1 MRFGARTIRRDLLLV
16 LGLASLLTLGSTLF
30 GLLLIRRST
39 RLVEQVFA
47 DYLALSQC
55 SEQVLMAQSDA
66 TGCMSRA
73 LTLEGPDA
81 AQELAVLRARFV
93 ARAHRSSTFV
103 NAMIWGSESEAF
115 ARGAAG
121 TLAAAWHAQ
130 GGEQVPVVR
139 PAPPVLR
146 QLAGL
151 SDIYFAA
158 FARRVVLVLETC
170 ERELAAQG
178 TPPDPAATRAV
189 LEPAIREAYGFRRLS
204 TDMLQQVVQRVHGDL
219 REAAA
224 GVRRA
229 QDLAAALLLAVSLL
243 AGAISVG
250 FGWVFATVS
259 IVRPLERLRAGTAVV
274 GAGDLGYRVGTTA
287 PDEVGQLSRAFDA
300 MVANL
305 RSVMARRDDLDRE
318 VAQRQRAE
326 ADLVRALDDLKRS
339 NTDLEQF
346 AYAASHDLQEPLRK
360 ISAFGSLLEKENGPQ
375 LTGSGQQYVGSM
387 CRAAQRMQ
395 NLINALLMYSRIT
408 TRGKEFVEVCLDD
421 VLAEVMVDLEL
432 RLRETGGTVAA
443 GPLPRLDADPTQM
456 RQLLQNL
463 IANALKFRRPDT
475 PPRVEVREVAA
486 GEVLPDAAGCPPP
499 GPECCR
505 LVVRDNGIGF
515 EPRYAE
521 RIFGVF
527 QRLHPQHEYEGSG
540 IGLSLCRR
548 IAERHGGTI
557 RAFSRPGVGSTFVV
571 DLRRQAQVTSASD
584 PGPG

>member
-1 MRFGARTIRRDLLLV
+1 MRLGARTIRRDLLLV
-16 LGLASLLTLGSTLF
+16 LGLTSFLALASTLF
-30 GLLLIRRST
+30 GLLLIRRNT

-47 DYLALSQC
+47 DYLALSRC
-55 SEQVLMAQSDA
+55 SEQVLVAQSEA

-73 LTLEGPDA
+73 LSLRGPEG
-81 AQELAVLRARFV
+81 AVEIAGLRSRFV
-93 ARAHRSSTFV
+93 ASAHRASTFL

-115 ARGAAG
+115 ARGAGGA
-121 TLAAAWHAQ
+121 LAAAWHAQ
-130 GGEQVPVVR
+130 GAGQAPVVQ
-139 PAPPVLR
+139 PAPPALR

-151 SDIYFAA
+151 SDIYYAA
-158 FARRVVLVLETC
+158 FARRVLQVLDTC
-170 ERELAAQG
+170 GSALASEG
-178 TPPDPAATRAV
+178 TVPDPTAARGA
-189 LEPAIREAYGFRRLS
+189 LEPSIREAYEFRRLS
-204 TDMLQQVVQRVHGDL
+204 TEMLQEVVQRVHGDL
-219 REAAA
+219 RAAA
-224 GVRRA
+224 ADVRRA
-229 QDLAAALLLAVSLL
+229 QNLAAGLLLTVSLL

-274 GAGDLGYRVGTTA
+274 GAGDLDYRVGTTA
-287 PDEVGQLSRAFDA
+287 PDEIGQLSRAFDA
-300 MVANL
+300 MVENL
-305 RSVMARRDDLDRE
+305 QSVMARRDDLDRE

-360 ISAFGSLLEKENGPQ
+360 ISAFGSLLEKENGPE
-375 LTGSGQQYVGSM
+375 LTGSGPLYVASM
-387 CRAAQRMQ
+387 CKAAVRMQ
-395 NLINALLMYSRIT
+395 NLINALLMYSRVT
-408 TRGKEFVEVCLDD
+408 TRGKEFVQVDLNE
-421 VLAEVMVDLEL
+421 VLAEVLTDLEW
-432 RLRETGGTVAA
+432 RLRETGGTVTA

-463 IANALKFRRPDT
+463 VANALKFRRPDT
-475 PPRVEVREVAA
+475 APQVEVREVAS
-486 GEVLPDAAGCPPP
+486 GEVLPDAADCPPP
-499 GPECCR
+499 KTECCR

-527 QRLHPQHEYEGSG
+527 QRLHPQHQYEGSG

-557 RAFSRPGVGSTFVV
+557 RAFSRPGVGSAFVV
-571 DLRRQAQVTSASD
+571 DLRRQATSASG
-584 PGPG
+584 PGPD